1 VQYAVF
7 AARQS
12 QAFGRADLAARW
24 YRKAIDR
31 DPKDPP
37 VLNEAAVFLAAAGDD
52 EGARALYRRVLE
64 LDPDNEAALA
74 GLETGA

>member
-7 AARQS
+7 AGRQS
-12 QAFGRADLAARW
+12 QALGRADLAARW
-24 YRKAIDR
+24 YREAVDR

-37 VLNEAAVFLAAAGDD
+37 VLNEAAAFLAAAGDD
-52 EGARALYRRVLE
+52 EGARDLYGRVLE

-74 GLETGA
+74 GLDTGA